1 MNNKA
6 HTHTHTRNETKRNE
20 TTEEAEKNGGK
31 TNVTVTRF
39 KIEIHL
45 FSLHST
51 NEANDR
57 KDAVKLSQ
65 HVRRNGKRNVGT
77 HYE

>member
-1 MNNKA
+1 MNNKT

-45 FSLHST
+45 FSLHSK